1 MRKYLISNNN
11 SKEENI
17 CFFKNI
23 FSLKFENPRWQ
34 IKAIVPSGQHL
45 VKKRYM
51 KLKLSEFYENWKNFR
66 NQGGINYLS

>member
-11 SKEENI
+11 LKQENI
-17 CFFKNI
+17 CFLKNI

-34 IKAIVPSGQHL
+34 IKAIVASDQHL

-51 KLKLSEFYENWKNFR
+51 KVKLSQFYEHWKSFR
-66 NQGGINYLS
+66 NQGLINLS